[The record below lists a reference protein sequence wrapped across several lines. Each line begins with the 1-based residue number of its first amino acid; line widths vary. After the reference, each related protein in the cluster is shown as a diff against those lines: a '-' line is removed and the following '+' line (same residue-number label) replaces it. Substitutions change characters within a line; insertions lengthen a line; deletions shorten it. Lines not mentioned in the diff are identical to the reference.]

1 MTKDYQ
7 VLYIHPRKMEIH
19 GNIQYLWKTKDCQIL
34 YIHLHKRK
42 EKSMKIT
49 LVSIQLK
56 TEKIRKH
63 HTLVKV

>member
-42 EKSMKIT
+42 KKINENHFSVYT
-49 LVSIQLK
+49 IK
-56 TEKIRKH
+56 N
-63 HTLVKV
+63 